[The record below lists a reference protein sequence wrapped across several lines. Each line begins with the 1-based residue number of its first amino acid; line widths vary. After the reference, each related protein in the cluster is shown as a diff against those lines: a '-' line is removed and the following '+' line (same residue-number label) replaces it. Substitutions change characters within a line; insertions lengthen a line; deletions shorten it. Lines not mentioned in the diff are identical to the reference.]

1 MGLKYLLDSNV
12 IIDYFG
18 DRLPQITGDIIEN
31 SEIFAAS
38 ISQIEVLGFKMDAE
52 IELNF
57 LDFFSTVIN
66 FELDEQIINQSIQI
80 RKFKKIKLGDAI
92 IAATALVHDLTL
104 ITRNLNDFKGIEKLK
119 ILDSYQV

>member
-104 ITRNLNDFKGIEKLK
+104 ITRNLSDFKGIEKLK

>member
-104 ITRNLNDFKGIEKLK
+104 ITRNLSDFKGIEKLK
-119 ILDSYQV
+119 ILDAYQV

>member
-1 MGLKYLLDSNV
+1 MGQGYILDSNV
-12 IIDYFG
+12 IIDLIG
-18 DRLPQITGDIIEN
+18 KKLPIQTIEIIGSNYMVSSDI
-31 SEIFAAS
+31 SR
-38 ISQIEVLGFKMDAE
+38 IEVLGFLISKLEEESFNSFFNDLQLIGLTE
-52 IELNF
+52 RVVLKSIE
-57 LDFFSTVIN
+57 
-66 FELDEQIINQSIQI
+66 I